1 MKTLELNPEQ
11 FPKLSRWNQEHLDQT
26 LENLSRKA
34 NPSKT
39 EITLVDKMWAAT
51 MLEMDLQTQSGSIWS
66 EIKQEEPRLT
76 HNKMM
81 FEKMKKENIPWA
93 EY

>member
-1 MKTLELNPEQ
+1 MKTLPLNPEQ
-11 FPKLSRWNQEHLDQT
+11 FPKLSRWNQEHLDKT
-26 LENLSRKA
+26 LESLSKKA

-39 EITLVDKMWAAT
+39 EITLEDKMWAAT
-51 MLEMDLQTQSGSIWS
+51 MLEMDLQRQSGSIWS
-66 EIKQEEPRLT
+66 EDKQEDLQLT

-81 FEKMKKENIPWA
+81 FEKMKIENIPWA

>member
-11 FPKLSRWNQEHLDQT
+11 FPKLSRWNQEHLDKT

-39 EITLVDKMWAAT
+39 EITLEDKMWAAT

-66 EIKQEEPRLT
+66 EIKQEDLQLT

>member
-1 MKTLELNPEQ
+1 MKTPPLNPEQ

-26 LENLSRKA
+26 LESLSRKA

-39 EITLVDKMWAAT
+39 EITLEDKMWAAT

-66 EIKQEEPRLT
+66 EIKQEDLQLT

>member
-11 FPKLSRWNQEHLDQT
+11 FPKLSRWNQEHLDKT

-39 EITLVDKMWAAT
+39 EITLEDKMWAAT
-51 MLEMDLQTQSGSIWS
+51 MLEMDLQTQSGAIW
-66 EIKQEEPRLT
+66 EEDKQEDPQLA